1 MTDLSNRLA
10 LVTGASRGI
19 GAAVAKAYAKAG
31 AHVILSARTVGAL
44 EAVDDEIRAAG
55 GQATIMPVDLLDM
68 DKVDAMGAAIH
79 ERFGK
84 LDIFVGNAG
93 MLGTLGPLAQ
103 TKKDVW
109 DKTMALNVTANFRLI
124 RTLHPLLIESDAGR
138 VIFVTSG
145 MGNEHIEAYWGVYG
159 ASKAALSS
167 MVKTYAT
174 ETEKTA
180 IRVNLVRPG
189 VVQTAMLTKAYPGG
203 YPGAVKQPDD
213 VGPAFLKL
221 ADPACTRHGA
231 LVNLYEEE

>member
-103 TKKDVW
+103 MKKEAW
-109 DKTMALNVTANFRLI
+109 DKTMALNVTTNFRLI
-124 RTLHPLLIESDAGR
+124 RTLHPLLLASDAGR
-138 VIFVTSG
+138 VIFTGS
-145 MGNEHIEAYWGVYG
+145 MTYNRPKAYWGPYRV
-159 ASKAALSS
+159 SKAAVNMLAL
-167 MVKTYAT
+167 TYAA
-174 ETEKTA
+174 ETEKTDM
-180 IRVNLVRPG
+180 RVNVIHPG
-189 VVQTAMLTKAYPGG
+189 AVETTMLAKAYPGG
-203 YPGAVKQPDD
+203 YPDDDAQTPDD
-213 VGPAFLKL
+213 LIPAFLDL
-221 ADPACTRHGA
+221 ADTACTRHGE
-231 LVNLYEEE
+231 VINLYEE